1 MRQSLPFAVAVA
13 VAAALVLPA
22 AASVA
27 QPASPAAAVA
37 PAPAAMDAAEQRAVI
52 EALASSLEEQ
62 FVFPDVARRY
72 GATLRQNL
80 ASGAYA
86 GLTDPTAFGRRVTAD
101 LQAVAP
107 DRHLQLATKAALRQ
121 TLRATGTGAASSL
134 GKAPE
139 ALEET
144 RMIGDV
150 AYLRFSLFPNDP
162 AVAARARAFL
172 AGHAADAKAVI
183 IDCRGNRGGT
193 TMVIDAILPL
203 LFAQRS
209 TLARMDTRA
218 AAADPEDEKDPAVVR
233 QASPPEFVRL
243 DHVVTPDAA
252 ERRLQRVP
260 VYYLTSKR
268 TGSAAEHL
276 ALAFKRTG
284 RATVIGEATAGAGHF
299 GGFVPVGERFL
310 AFIPNGR
317 TYDPATGEG
326 WEAKGVAPDVAIAA
340 DEALDEALR
349 RAAEAPRI

>member
-1 MRQSLPFAVAVA
+1 MRLSLAVLM
-13 VAAALVLPA
+13 AAAFVLPA
-22 AASVA
+22 GPALA
-27 QPASPAAAVA
+27 QPATQAVA
-37 PAPAAMDAAEQRAVI
+37 PSPAMDAAEQRAVV
-52 EALASSLEEQ
+52 EALAHALDEQ
-62 FVFPDVARRY
+62 FVFPDVAKRY
-72 GATLRQNL
+72 AATLRRNL

-86 GLTDPTAFGRRVTAD
+86 SLTDPAEFGRRVTAD

-107 DRHLQLATKAALRQ
+107 DAHLKLATKEALRQ
-121 TLRATGTGAASSL
+121 TVRATGTGAASSL

-139 ALEET
+139 ALEAA

-150 AYLRFSLFPNDP
+150 AYLSFNLFPNDP

-172 AGHAADAKAVI
+172 AEHAGDAKAVV

-203 LFAQRS
+203 LFAERT
-209 TLARMDTRA
+209 TLVRMDTRA
-218 AAADPEDEKDPAVVR
+218 AASDPEDEKDPAVVR
-233 QASPPEFVRL
+233 QGSPPEFVRL
-243 DHVVTPDAA
+243 DHVVTPDMA

-260 VYYLTSKR
+260 VYYLTSRR

-284 RATVIGEATAGAGHF
+284 RATVIGEPTAGAGHF
-299 GGFVPVGERFL
+299 GGFVPVGQRFA

-326 WEAKGVAPDVAIAA
+326 WEGKGVAPDVAIAA
-340 DEALDEALR
+340 DQALDEALR
-349 RAAEAPRI
+349 RVAAGPRI